1 MFFYKLAKAIARG
14 FIALFYPTKFY
25 GKENMPPKSQNC
37 IGICNHLGKIDVV
50 LCALPFKH
58 KVYFLSKKEL
68 SQKKFFGGFLRSL
81 GAIPVDREHVDINAT
96 KAVLKRIKEGK
107 DIMIFPEGTRNRRF
121 DEVKLL
127 PLKDGAGVFAFKTQ
141 TQVVP
146 MAIHHPGRIFRK
158 NYVYIGKPFT
168 FEEFYGM
175 KYTNEMGQ
183 QMNEKMREE
192 MLKCMDALDEIVKSK
207 KRGGKKK

>member
-1 MFFYKLAKAIARG
+1 MFFYKLAKVIARG

-25 GKENMPPKSQNC
+25 GKENIPPKDQNC
-37 IGICNHLGKIDVV
+37 IGICNHLGKIDIL
-50 LCALPFKH
+50 LCAMPFKH

-68 SQKKFFGGFLRSL
+68 SGNKLFGGFLRSI

-96 KAVLKRIKEGK
+96 KTVLKRIKEGK
-107 DIMIFPEGTRNRRF
+107 DIMIFPEGTRNRHF
-121 DEVKLL
+121 DEVELL
-127 PLKDGAGVFAFKTQ
+127 PLKDGAGVFAFKTK
-141 TQVVP
+141 TQIVP
-146 MAIHHPGRIFRK
+146 MIIHHPGRIFRK

-175 KYTNEMGQ
+175 KYTNEMGK
-183 QMNEKMREE
+183 QMNEKMR
-192 MLKCMDALDEIVKSK
+192 DALIECRRNLDEILKEK